1 MGITATQT
9 QRENKATWTRSGVT
23 EHCEGP
29 GGDLIELPCPNL
41 KGVTSPYMLHRE
53 KPVQSL
59 WKPIWHLARL
69 EFHTL
74 QPSHSTPRHS
84 YTQEKFLCRHHRRRG
99 NILCYSLLSQLENG
113 HIVAK
118 GIILQQ

>member
-1 MGITATQT
+1 MGIRATQT
-9 QRENKATWTRSGVT
+9 QRENKATWTSSGVT

-53 KPVQSL
+53 KPVQPL

-69 EFHTL
+69 ECNTSRPRH
-74 QPSHSTPRHS
+74 PTPRHS
-84 YTQEKFLCRHHRRRG
+84 HTQEKFLCWRYRRRG
-99 NILCYSLLSQLENG
+99 DIVRYSLLSQLENG
-113 HIVAK
+113 HIAAK
-118 GIILQQ
+118 GIILQ

>member
-9 QRENKATWTRSGVT
+9 QRENKATWTSSGVT

-53 KPVQSL
+53 KPVQPL

-69 EFHTL
+69 ELHTL

-84 YTQEKFLCRHHRRRG
+84 SPKRNSCAGTTGDGATSFATACCHSWRMDTL
-99 NILCYSLLSQLENG
+99 
-113 HIVAK
+113 
-118 GIILQQ
+118 